1 MDRNQFIGLVLIF
14 VLTFVYFQY
23 IAPPPEEMPPADTIR
38 VENNE
43 QLPAADSIAPTG
55 QASPLVPE
63 AFRSAQTTDA
73 EPQEIVFENEVL
85 RIQMST
91 QGGYPQL
98 VELKRFKTYAG
109 EPLYLLR
116 PEHQKRHLIVNT
128 RHGALDLAQLTYTVK
143 KQDAQELV
151 LEAALG
157 EGKRIIQTYR
167 FRQDVPY
174 LIDYTLR
181 AEGLEN
187 ELLAG
192 MTFDWQASML
202 NTEKDVTLSRNK
214 ATVNYYTTEDGF
226 DGLNEISSEPEEETV
241 EAPVVWTSFKQQF
254 FSAAV
259 IHPAASF
266 QKAALFVAPP
276 ADENSPIVKH
286 YGMRW
291 ESPHKLSTLDF
302 QLFFG
307 PNKVPILSKVG
318 YDFEKNVYLGWALFR
333 WINRYVIIPIFNF
346 FEQFIDNY
354 GLIIILLVLIIKT
367 ALFPLTYRSYIGMGK
382 MKVLQPE
389 IQALKEKYSDPQEL
403 QMAQMELFRQV
414 GVNPLSGCLPMLL
427 QMPILFAMFMF
438 FPNAIEL
445 RQEAFLWADDL
456 STYDSVLD
464 LPFSIPFYGD
474 HVSLFT
480 LLMTLSSI
488 AYAYYSSQNTAGS
501 QAGPMK
507 YMGYFM
513 PIVFMF
519 VLNSYPAGLSFY
531 YFCSNVITIG
541 QQLVIR
547 RFVDDEKI
555 RAILEENKKKQKGNG
570 KQSSFQKRLEEA
582 MRKAQQSK
590 KK

>member
-23 IAPPPEEMPPADTIR
+23 IAPPPEEMPLSSDTTQVEAAQTPVADS
-38 VENNE
+38 VAPPSKALVPDVFAK
-43 QLPAADSIAPTG
+43 QAADSLPK
-55 QASPLVPE
+55 Q
-63 AFRSAQTTDA
+63 D
-73 EPQEIVFENEVL
+73 IVFENEVL
-85 RIQMST
+85 RIHMNT
-91 QGGYPQL
+91 QGGYPQK
-98 VELKRFKTYAG
+98 VELKNFKTYAG
-109 EPLYLLR
+109 EPLYLLL
-116 PEHQKRHLIVNT
+116 PEQQKRHLIVNT
-128 RHGALDLAQLTYTVK
+128 RHGALDLSMLHYTVK

-151 LEAALG
+151 LEAVLG
-157 EGKRIIQTYR
+157 EDQRIVQSYK
-167 FRQDVPY
+167 FREDVPY
-174 LIDYTLR
+174 LIDYSVR
-181 AEGLEN
+181 AEGLDS

-192 MTFDWQASML
+192 ITLDWQASML

-226 DGLNEISSEPEEETV
+226 DGLNEISSEPEEETI
-241 EAPVVWTSFKQQF
+241 ESPIVWTSFKQQF
-254 FSAAV
+254 FSAAI

-266 QKAALFVAPP
+266 QKAQLFVAPP
-276 ADENSPIVKH
+276 ADENSSIVKH

-291 ESPHKLSTLDF
+291 ESSQKLKSLDF

-367 ALFPLTYRSYIGMGK
+367 ALFPLAYRSYIGMGK

-389 IQALKEKYSDPQEL
+389 IQALKEKYTDPQEL

-488 AYAYYSSQNTAGS
+488 AYAYYSSQNTASS

-555 RAILEENKKKQKGNG
+555 RAILEENKKKQKSGG

-582 MRKAQQSK
+582 MRKAQQNK

>member
-23 IAPPPEEMPPADTIR
+23 IAPPPEEIALSDTTQ
-38 VENNE
+38 VETPEAAASDSASASDE
-43 QLPAADSIAPTG
+43 QLIPTAFSQLQNDSLPT
-55 QASPLVPE
+55 
-63 AFRSAQTTDA
+63 
-73 EPQEIVFENEVL
+73 QEIVFENEVL
-85 RIQMST
+85 RIQMSSR
-91 QGGYPQL
+91 GGYPQS
-98 VELKRFKTYAG
+98 VELKRYKTYAG
-109 EPLYLLR
+109 EPLFLLV
-116 PEHQKRHLIVNT
+116 PQYQKRRFIVNT
-128 RHGALDLAQLTYTVK
+128 RHGALDLSQLHYSVK
-143 KQDAQELV
+143 KQDKQELV
-151 LEAALG
+151 LEAILD
-157 EGKRIIQTYR
+157 EGKRIVQTYR

-174 LIDYTLR
+174 LLDYSLR
-181 AEGLEN
+181 AEGLEQD
-187 ELLAG
+187 LLAG
-192 MTFDWQASML
+192 ITFDWQASML
-202 NTEKDVTLSRNK
+202 NTEKDVTLSRSK
-214 ATVNYYTTEDGF
+214 ATVNYYTTEEGF
-226 DGLNEISSEPEEETV
+226 DGLNEMSSEAKEESI
-241 EAPVVWTSFKQQF
+241 ASPIVWTSFKQQF
-254 FSAAV
+254 FSAAI

-266 QKAALFVAPP
+266 QKAQLFVAPP
-276 ADENSPIVKH
+276 ADENSSIVKH

-291 ESPHKLSTLDF
+291 ESAQKLSLLDF

-318 YDFEKNVYLGWALFR
+318 YDFEKNVYLGWSLFR
-333 WINRYVIIPIFNF
+333 WINRYIIIPIFNF
-346 FEQFIDNY
+346 LEQFIDNY

-445 RQEAFLWADDL
+445 RQKAFLWAEDL
-456 STYDSVLD
+456 STYDSILN
-464 LPFSIPFYGD
+464 LPFNIPFYGD

-488 AYAYYSSQNTAGS
+488 AYAYYSSQNTASS
-501 QAGPMK
+501 QAGPMQ

-519 VLNSYPAGLSFY
+519 VLNSYPSGLSFY
-531 YFCSNVITIG
+531 YFCSNIITIG
-541 QQLVIR
+541 QQLIIR

-555 RAILEENKKKQKGNG
+555 LAILEENKKKQKNGG

-582 MRKAQQSK
+582 MRKAQQAK

>member
-23 IAPPPEEMPPADTIR
+23 IAPPPEEIALSDTTQ
-38 VENNE
+38 VETPE
-43 QLPAADSIAPTG
+43 ATASDSAPAADEQLIPT
-55 QASPLVPE
+55 
-63 AFRSAQTTDA
+63 AFSQLQNDSLPT
-73 EPQEIVFENEVL
+73 QEIVFENEVL
-85 RIQMST
+85 RIQMSSR
-91 QGGYPQL
+91 GGYPQS
-98 VELKRFKTYAG
+98 VELKHYKTYAG
-109 EPLYLLR
+109 EPLFLLV
-116 PEHQKRHLIVNT
+116 PQYQKRRFIVNT
-128 RHGALDLAQLTYTVK
+128 RHGALDLSQLHYSVK
-143 KQDAQELV
+143 KQDKQELV
-151 LEAALG
+151 LEAILG
-157 EGKRIIQTYR
+157 EGKRIVQTYR

-174 LIDYTLR
+174 LLDYSLR
-181 AEGLEN
+181 SEGLEQD
-187 ELLAG
+187 LLAG
-192 MTFDWQASML
+192 IAFDWQASML
-202 NTEKDVTLSRNK
+202 NTEKDVTLSRSK
-214 ATVNYYTTEDGF
+214 ATVNYYTTEGGF
-226 DGLNEISSEPEEETV
+226 DGLNEMSSEAKEESI
-241 EAPVVWTSFKQQF
+241 ASPIVWTSFKQQF
-254 FSAAV
+254 FSAAI

-266 QKAALFVAPP
+266 QKAQLFVAPP
-276 ADENSPIVKH
+276 ADENSSIVKH

-291 ESPHKLSTLDF
+291 ESAQKLSSLDF

-318 YDFEKNVYLGWALFR
+318 YDFEKNVYLGWSLFR
-333 WINRYVIIPIFNF
+333 WINRYIIIPIFNF
-346 FEQFIDNY
+346 LEQFIDNY

-445 RQEAFLWADDL
+445 RQKAFLWAEDL
-456 STYDSVLD
+456 STYDSILN
-464 LPFSIPFYGD
+464 LPFNIPFYGD

-488 AYAYYSSQNTAGS
+488 AYAYYSSQNTASS
-501 QAGPMK
+501 QAGPMQ

-519 VLNSYPAGLSFY
+519 VLNSYPSGLSFY
-531 YFCSNVITIG
+531 YFCSNIITIG
-541 QQLVIR
+541 QQLIIR

-555 RAILEENKKKQKGNG
+555 LAILEENKKKQKNGG

-582 MRKAQQSK
+582 MRKAQQAK

>member
-23 IAPPPEEMPPADTIR
+23 IAPPPEEIALSDTTQVETPEAAASDSAPASD
-38 VENNE
+38 E
-43 QLPAADSIAPTG
+43 QLIPTAFSQLQNDSLPT
-55 QASPLVPE
+55 
-63 AFRSAQTTDA
+63 
-73 EPQEIVFENEVL
+73 QEIVFENEVL
-85 RIQMST
+85 RIQMSSR
-91 QGGYPQL
+91 GGYPQS
-98 VELKRFKTYAG
+98 VELKHYKTYAG
-109 EPLYLLR
+109 EPLFLLV
-116 PEHQKRHLIVNT
+116 PQYQKRRFIVNT
-128 RHGALDLAQLTYTVK
+128 RHGALDLSQLHYSVK
-143 KQDAQELV
+143 KQDKQELV
-151 LEAALG
+151 LEAILG
-157 EGKRIIQTYR
+157 EGKRIVQTYR

-174 LIDYTLR
+174 LLDYSLR
-181 AEGLEN
+181 AEGLEQD
-187 ELLAG
+187 LLAG
-192 MTFDWQASML
+192 IAFDWQASML
-202 NTEKDVTLSRNK
+202 NTEKDVTLSRSK
-214 ATVNYYTTEDGF
+214 ATVNYYTTEEGF
-226 DGLNEISSEPEEETV
+226 DGLNEMSSEAKEESI
-241 EAPVVWTSFKQQF
+241 ASPIVWTSFKQQF
-254 FSAAV
+254 FSAAI

-266 QKAALFVAPP
+266 QKARLLVAPP
-276 ADENSPIVKH
+276 ATENSNIVKH

-291 ESPHKLSTLDF
+291 ESTQKLSSLDF

-318 YDFEKNVYLGWALFR
+318 YDFEKNVYLGWSLFR
-333 WINRYVIIPIFNF
+333 WINRYIIIPIFNF
-346 FEQFIDNY
+346 LEQFIDNY

-445 RQEAFLWADDL
+445 RQKAFLWAEDL
-456 STYDSVLD
+456 STYDSILN
-464 LPFSIPFYGD
+464 LPFNIPFYGD

-488 AYAYYSSQNTAGS
+488 AYAYYSSQNTASS
-501 QAGPMK
+501 QAGPMQ

-519 VLNSYPAGLSFY
+519 VLNSYPSGLSFY
-531 YFCSNVITIG
+531 YFCSNIITIG
-541 QQLVIR
+541 QQLIIR

-555 RAILEENKKKQKGNG
+555 LAILEENKKKQKNGG

-582 MRKAQQSK
+582 MRKAQQAK

>member
-23 IAPPPEEMPPADTIR
+23 IAPPPEEIALSDTTQ
-38 VENNE
+38 VETPEAAASDSASASDE
-43 QLPAADSIAPTG
+43 QLIPTAFSQLQNDSLPT
-55 QASPLVPE
+55 
-63 AFRSAQTTDA
+63 
-73 EPQEIVFENEVL
+73 QEIVFENEVL
-85 RIQMST
+85 RIQMSSR
-91 QGGYPQL
+91 GGYPQS
-98 VELKRFKTYAG
+98 VELKHYKTYAG
-109 EPLYLLR
+109 EPLFLLV
-116 PEHQKRHLIVNT
+116 PQYQKRRFIVNT
-128 RHGALDLAQLTYTVK
+128 RHGALDLSQLHYSVK
-143 KQDAQELV
+143 KQDKQELV
-151 LEAALG
+151 LEAILD
-157 EGKRIIQTYR
+157 EGKRIVQTYR

-174 LIDYTLR
+174 LLDYSLR
-181 AEGLEN
+181 AEGLEQD
-187 ELLAG
+187 LLAG
-192 MTFDWQASML
+192 IAFDWQASML
-202 NTEKDVTLSRNK
+202 NTEKDVTLSRSK
-214 ATVNYYTTEDGF
+214 ATVNYYTTEEGF
-226 DGLNEISSEPEEETV
+226 DGLNEMSSEAKEESI
-241 EAPVVWTSFKQQF
+241 ASPIVWTSFKQQF
-254 FSAAV
+254 FSAAI

-266 QKAALFVAPP
+266 QKAQLFVAPP
-276 ADENSPIVKH
+276 ADENSSIVKH

-291 ESPHKLSTLDF
+291 ESAQKLSSLDF

-318 YDFEKNVYLGWALFR
+318 YDFEKNVYLGWSLFR
-333 WINRYVIIPIFNF
+333 WINRYIIIPIFNF
-346 FEQFIDNY
+346 LEQFIDNY

-389 IQALKEKYSDPQEL
+389 IQALKEKYNDPQEL

-445 RQEAFLWADDL
+445 RQKAFLWAEDL
-456 STYDSVLD
+456 STYDSILN
-464 LPFSIPFYGD
+464 LPFNIPFYGD

-488 AYAYYSSQNTAGS
+488 AYAYYSSQNTASS
-501 QAGPMK
+501 QAGPMQ

-519 VLNSYPAGLSFY
+519 VLNSYPSGLSFY
-531 YFCSNVITIG
+531 YFCSNIITIG
-541 QQLVIR
+541 QQLIIR

-555 RAILEENKKKQKGNG
+555 LAILEENKKKQKNGG

-582 MRKAQQSK
+582 MRKAQQAK